1 MTPQQHI
8 KQLAQQ
14 TKAHIE
20 RLRAAHQGG
29 HADALR
35 AAMWEILGPYL
46 AKSSG
51 H

>member
-8 KQLAQQ
+8 ERLSLE

-20 RLRAAHQGG
+20 RLRAAGQGG

-35 AAMWEILGPYL
+35 VAMWGLLGPYL
-46 AKSSG
+46 RGGA
-51 H
+51 

>member
-8 KQLAQQ
+8 EQLAQQ

-20 RLRAAHQGG
+20 RLRAAGQGP

-35 AAMWEILGPYL
+35 AAMWQILGPYL
-46 AKSSG
+46 RGMS
-51 H
+51 